1 MFNPETRGRKRQ
13 KIVDEQG
20 DTVSEPSDWERL
32 PAPRRARKRY
42 DLQVKKNPA
51 YAHKKKDIRNQKK
64 TCENKRRGGKKVKLA
79 EPKKAPKKLTMK
91 LKLSLAIGALRRSR
105 EENEV
110 MYSLSSSLKHIST
123 CTQERGAKK
132 EVETEV
138 WMFNDRFDIYSST
151 YIHPH
156 SVFVGNC
163 MLRIVYPHNEFVLLS
178 EKLAKSHC

>member
-1 MFNPETRGRKRQ
+1 MHTRKRTYE
-13 KIVDEQG
+13 I
-20 DTVSEPSDWERL
+20 
-32 PAPRRARKRY
+32 RRKLA
-42 DLQVKKNPA
+42 
-51 YAHKKKDIRNQKK
+51 K
-64 TCENKRRGGKKVKLA
+64 TSAGGGKKVKLA

-138 WMFNDRFDIYSST
+138 
-151 YIHPH
+151 
-156 SVFVGNC
+156 
-163 MLRIVYPHNEFVLLS
+163 
-178 EKLAKSHC
+178 